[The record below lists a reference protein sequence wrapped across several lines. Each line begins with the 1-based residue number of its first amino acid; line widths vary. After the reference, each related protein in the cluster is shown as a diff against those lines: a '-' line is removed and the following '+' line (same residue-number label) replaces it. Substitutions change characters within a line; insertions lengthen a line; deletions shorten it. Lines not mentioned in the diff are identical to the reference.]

1 MKKVAII
8 TGASSLIGQAIIQ
21 EMACDYTAFILH
33 YHSDRSKELLEDF
46 MKDYPQCEYILF
58 QGDLA
63 IEDNCKQLVAMA
75 KETYGRIDALVNNAG
90 IVKDKLVLMMKE
102 EDFDVVMK
110 TNLYATFNLTKHAL
124 SLMTKQ
130 REGRIITIGSVIGI
144 IGNAGQANYAASKAA
159 IIGFSKSVA
168 KEYASRNITCNV
180 VAPGFITTAMTDK
193 LSDTVKENILKTI
206 PLQRFGQPSDVA
218 NIVGFLA
225 SPKANYIT
233 GQVLQCDGGMVM

>member
-8 TGASSLIGQAIIQ
+8 TGASSLIGQSIIKELSAEYQ
-21 EMACDYTAFILH
+21 SFVLH
-33 YHSDRSKELLEDF
+33 YHSDRSKELLKEYMEQFED
-46 MKDYPQCEYILF
+46 CEYTLF

-63 IEDNCKQLVAMA
+63 QEEVCKELVSQA
-75 KETYGRIDALVNNAG
+75 KIQYGRVDALINNAG
-90 IVKDKLVLMMKE
+90 IVRDKLVLMMKE

-130 REGRIITIGSVIGI
+130 RTGKIISIGSVIGL

-159 IIGFSKSVA
+159 LIGFSKSVA

-180 VAPGFITTAMTDK
+180 IAPGFITTAMTDK
-193 LSDTVKENILKTI
+193 LSEEVKENILRNI
-206 PLQRFGQPSDVA
+206 PLQRFGSPQDVA
-218 NIVGFLA
+218 NLAGFLA
-225 SPKANYIT
+225 SDKANYIT